1 MFLQLTID
9 TVSDLLPE
17 TDTQFILAI
26 EEKKNICFISIG
38 NRICYLDFIRN
49 LCFDLNPHQLIIFYL
64 AR

>member
-26 EEKKNICFISIG
+26 EEKKIYVLF
-38 NRICYLDFIRN
+38 L
-49 LCFDLNPHQLIIFYL
+49 
-64 AR
+64 